1 MWFQLG
7 GGWVGEDVGGNG
19 EGSKAAYSKGTVEG
33 EERRKVNYVKV
44 ATHAE
49 GKGVDTGVH
58 LDGVL
63 ELEAP

>member
-1 MWFQLG
+1 M
-7 GGWVGEDVGGNG
+7 GGNG
-19 EGSKAAYSKGTVEG
+19 EGSEAAYSKGTVEG
-33 EERRKVNYVKV
+33 EERGKVNYVEV

-49 GKGVDTGVH
+49 GKGVDTGVL

>member
-1 MWFQLG
+1 MG
-7 GGWVGEDVGGNG
+7 GDG
-19 EGSKAAYSKGTVEG
+19 EGSEAVYSKGTVEG
-33 EERRKVNYVKV
+33 EERGKVNYVKV

-49 GKGVDTGVH
+49 GEGVDTGVH